1 MLLGVYN
8 PPPNIDDSIVQYL
21 QHLAF
26 PPALTDSRSSLL
38 KKDFS
43 ITLEGHK
50 HFWKGAKPDTSC
62 YPCALSFATM
72 KVGATNNTIA
82 EVDCLAAQIPLQGGF
97 SPAAWQ
103 NAIDV
108 MIPKNQE
115 LLFYRD

>member
-1 MLLGVYN
+1 
-8 PPPNIDDSIVQYL
+8 
-21 QHLAF
+21 
-26 PPALTDSRSSLL
+26 
-38 KKDFS
+38 
-43 ITLEGHK
+43 
-50 HFWKGAKPDTSC
+50 
-62 YPCALSFATM
+62 M